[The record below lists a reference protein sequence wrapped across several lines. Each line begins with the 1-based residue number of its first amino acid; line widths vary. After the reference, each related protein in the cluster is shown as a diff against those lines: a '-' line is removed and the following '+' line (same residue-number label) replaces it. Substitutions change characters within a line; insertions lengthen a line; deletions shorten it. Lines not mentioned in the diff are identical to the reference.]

1 LKSHL
6 IKKSSFNPL
15 VSDSRRRRLG
25 RYDTPR
31 PLSQAIADWAVRAI
45 DDVAL
50 EPSSGAGVFVQSF
63 AHRLIQLGRT
73 QPNRQLWACD
83 IDVKACEQTEH
94 NCNLSSRHIWNE
106 DFLSIVNTDGING
119 MKFNC
124 VAGNPPYI
132 SLHRM
137 PLAQRQRALKAVE
150 RLKLSVGG
158 RASLWAYFLETSIHV
173 LKIDGRAAFILPE
186 SVLHAEYALSTVRSF
201 AKFFQRCAL
210 VSIRERCFISDGAEE
225 RVVVVLADGFDSVEK
240 STDITLH
247 ECITAAEAVRVIG
260 TIQQKTKNVLPVLNG
275 HAVPHL
281 LPKMDSL
288 VDISNVPNSHLFNDF
303 ADVKIGVVTGADH
316 FFLLTEKE
324 KRQWKIRRSW
334 LTPLLPRF
342 QECSGLTFCKADW
355 TKIQK
360 EGKKC
365 WLISPSLLE
374 KKKSSALR
382 LYFRRFPIKLRKKNK
397 TFFKRKLWFAPVKGK
412 KQHAF
417 FRYMGATGPRIA
429 FSRFHSTCTNIIH
442 RIYFKRGISPLVRK
456 AIILSLHSSFS
467 QLSAEFEGR
476 AYGSG
481 VLKLEPSETRRLK
494 FLLPPQLNRE
504 NVDEYFEMA
513 DAQLK
518 QGNVDAAVTIIDD
531 WLYSHVPALEQSLP
545 RQALHALLKMTV
557 QRRLGYPKHFTN
569 AVTRKNDS
577 KDYASHA
584 ASNQRNNQNVVL
596 ESSVPQPSRRT
607 TTSDLIPNC

>member
-1 LKSHL
+1 MKSFSV
-6 IKKSSFNPL
+6 KKNSLASTT
-15 VSDSRRRRLG
+15 SESRRRRLG

-31 PLSQAIADWAVRAI
+31 PLSQVIADWALRSI
-45 DDVAL
+45 DDIAL

-83 IDVKACEQTEH
+83 IDVTACEQTER

-119 MKFNC
+119 MKFDC

-137 PLAQRQRALKAVE
+137 PLAQRARALKAVE

-158 RASLWAYFLETSIHV
+158 RASLWAYFLEASIHV
-173 LKIDGRAAFILPE
+173 LKTNGRAAFILPE

-201 AKFFQRCAL
+201 AKYFKKCAL
-210 VSIRERCFISDGAEE
+210 VSIRERCFTSDGAEE
-225 RVVVVLADGFDSVEK
+225 RVVVLLADGFNGVEK

-247 ECITAAEAVRVIG
+247 ECITAANAVCLIG
-260 TIQQKTKNVLPVLNG
+260 SIQQESKNILPVLNG

-281 LPKMDSL
+281 LPRADSII
-288 VDISNVPNSHLFNDF
+288 DISNVPNSHLFTNF
-303 ADVKIGVVTGADH
+303 ADVKIGVVTGADY

-324 KRQWKIRRSW
+324 KQQWKIRRSW

-342 QECSGLTFCKADW
+342 QECVGLTFCKTDW
-355 TKIQK
+355 AKIRK

-374 KKKSSALR
+374 KKNSSALR
-382 LYFRRFPIKLRKKNK
+382 LYFRRFPIKLRGKNK
-397 TFFKRKLWFAPVKGK
+397 TFSKRRLWFAPVMGK
-412 KQHAF
+412 KPHAF
-417 FRYMGATGPRIA
+417 LRYMGATGPRIA
-429 FSRFHSTCTNIIH
+429 FSRFNSTCTNIIH
-442 RIYFKRGISPLVRK
+442 RIYFKKEISPLMRK

-504 NVDEYFEMA
+504 NIDNCFEMA
-513 DAQLK
+513 DTQFRR
-518 QGNVDAAVTIIDD
+518 GNVDAAATVIDN
-531 WLYSHVPALEQSLP
+531 WLYKQIPTLEHSVPRRALQT
-545 RQALHALLKMTV
+545 LLKITV
-557 QRRLGYPKHFTN
+557 QRRLGYPKHFVN
-569 AVTRKNDS
+569 AAGHKNGS
-577 KDYASHA
+577 KDYPSHA
-584 ASNQRNNQNVVL
+584 ASNQRSNHNVVL

-607 TTSDLIPNC
+607 TTSGLIPNC